1 MLMLQQKNRKN
12 IAASCVVYIVN
23 AKDHFAAR
31 LRCQVMRHLCRVGMA
46 KM

>member
-1 MLMLQQKNRKN
+1 M
-12 IAASCVVYIVN
+12 IDIVN

-31 LRCQVMRHLCRVGMA
+31 LRCQIMRHLCRIGMA